1 MVLTVKVKDIASV
14 IEDFAPRR
22 WQESYDNAGLQIG
35 NPDMEVSAV
44 LVCLDVTERIL
55 QEAIERGCNMIVSHH
70 PLIFKGLKEL
80 TGHTAVERIAIEAI
94 RGDIAI
100 YSAHTNL
107 DSAWDGVSHEVAHI
121 LGLRNL
127 VTLDVKQGETR
138 VGIGVVGD
146 LDPVPKMEF
155 LRRLKEDFA
164 VKGLRYAAAWP
175 GLVVKRVAVCGGAGA
190 YLIPAAIKAGAD
202 AIVTGDVKYHD
213 YTTYGE
219 DILISDIGHYESEFC
234 TRQILSRLIKDRFP
248 ECPVFGA
255 ETEENPIQIL

>member
-1 MVLTVKVKDIASV
+1 MTLKVKDIAHTL
-14 IEDFAPRR
+14 EEFAPKR
-22 WQESYDNAGLQIG
+22 WQESYDNAGLQVG
-35 NPDMEVSAV
+35 NPDMDVTAV

-55 QEAIERGCNMIVSHH
+55 QEALERGCNMIVSHH

-80 TGHTAVERIAIEAI
+80 IGNTPVERIAIEAI
-94 RGDIAI
+94 RQNIAI

-107 DSAWDGVSHEVAHI
+107 DAAWDGVSHEMAHI

-127 VTLDVKQGETR
+127 ATLDVRQNEKQ

-146 LDPVPKMEF
+146 FEPVPKMEF
-155 LRRLKEDFA
+155 LRRLKEDFS
-164 VKGLRYAAAWP
+164 VKGLRYSAAWP

-190 YLIPAAIKAGAD
+190 YLIPTAIAVGAD

-213 YTTYGE
+213 YTSYGE
-219 DILISDIGHYESEFC
+219 NILICDIGHFESEFC
-234 TRQILSRLIKDRFP
+234 TRQIFSRLIKDRFP

-255 ETEENPIQIL
+255 DTEENPIQLL